1 MLSRTLVII
10 LFVPLLIWVFLKGD
24 ITFLIFTEIIIGMSI
39 YEFYKM
45 LKDKGFEVA
54 SRIGLFLS
62 LLLPVLV
69 YLRDKVLFSYDF
81 FGLKGDLVVKFD
93 IGGFVV
99 FALMLIAVRQIL
111 KVKIKGAMAEISY
124 TLFGIIYISYQC
136 YNVFYVR
143 QPLFKVV
150 FINHTFE
157 ILITIKIWFN

>member
-124 TLFGIIYISYQC
+124 TLFGIIYISYFFS
-136 YNVFYVR
+136 Y
-143 QPLFKVV
+143 
-150 FINHTFE
+150 
-157 ILITIKIWFN
+157 ILLIRNDLPR